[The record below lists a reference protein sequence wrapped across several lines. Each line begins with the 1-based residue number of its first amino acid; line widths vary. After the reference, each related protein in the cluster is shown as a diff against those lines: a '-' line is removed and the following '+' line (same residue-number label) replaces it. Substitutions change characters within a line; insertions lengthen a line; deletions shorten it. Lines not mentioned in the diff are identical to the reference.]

1 VSVKEKLALVPDRPG
16 VYLLKDRDGKVIYV
30 GKAVSLRRRVRS
42 YFHRGRH
49 AGTKVDHMVG
59 QVADIEWIVTDSE
72 TEALILES
80 NLIKLHRPWYNVKLR
95 DDKAYPYLKVTVNET
110 YPRVMVV
117 RRPRS
122 DGARYFGPYTN
133 STAVRETLQ
142 FVRKL
147 FPIRTCQL
155 DIDKGQR
162 LRRPCL
168 LYHIGRCPGPCVD
181 GLTTPTEYREI
192 IDEICLLLEGRQEK
206 LMGELRQRMREAS
219 ARLDFERAARL
230 RDVLQAIERVVE
242 RQKVVS
248 TRLGDVDI
256 IGLAHDPRHAVAC
269 IAVLFVR
276 DGKLVGR
283 ETFFLDTADGTVGA
297 GAAGVSS
304 VEADAVGTGTG
315 DTETGDTETVSTG
328 EVGPAT
334 VVGVGAEAQGQYQ
347 PESNGAAGIQEIL
360 EAFLSSYYADASFIP
375 GEIWLPQALRNDQQ
389 LLLLSWLNLRRH
401 EFLQALQGADAEAER
416 VPTVARSSPDYTP
429 DEGGEERGSRRV
441 GGRVARQVRILVPQR
456 GERAGL
462 LRLARGNAVEVLQE
476 HLQAESRREAAN
488 QAGMEE
494 LARVLC
500 LPGLPWRIEC
510 YDISNFHE
518 REPVAAMVVLEGG
531 EPANKEYRKFKM
543 RTPGPNDFAMMAEV
557 IGRRFRHGLAERTE
571 LRAQGLLH
579 TVEKQ
584 PPAWL
589 QSETGLD
596 AKLADGSGAGAVA
609 EAAARSGSEAAAGPA
624 GEATARP
631 GAGDLEPGER
641 AQGDP
646 TTDGRQ
652 RGRAGGKGKTK
663 DKTPTARFARLPD
676 LVVIDGGQGQLG
688 AAVEVLRDLGLGD
701 LPVVGLAK
709 ENEWIFTPDDPEPIV
724 LPRHSPALHL
734 LQRVRDE
741 AHRFG
746 ITFHRQLRGER
757 TLASALDDVPGIG
770 PARKRALLRAFG
782 SVAGVRRASVEELAT
797 VPGISRSLAEQ
808 IHEYLGKN

>member
-1 VSVKEKLALVPDRPG
+1 RPG
-16 VYLLKDRDGKVIYV
+16 VYLMKDREGKVIYV
-30 GKAVSLRRRVRS
+30 GKAVSLRRRARS
-42 YFHRGRH
+42 YFQRGRH
-49 AGTKVDHMVG
+49 AGTKVEHMAR
-59 QVADIEWIVTDSE
+59 QVAGIEWIVTDSE
-72 TEALILES
+72 AEALILES

-110 YPRVMVV
+110 YPRIMVV

-142 FVRKL
+142 FLRKL
-147 FPIRTCQL
+147 FPVRTCQL

-181 GLTTPTEYREI
+181 GLTTPAEYRQI
-192 IDEICLLLEGRQEK
+192 IDEVCLFLEGRQEK
-206 LMGELRQRMREAS
+206 LVGELRQRMREAS

-242 RQKVVS
+242 RQKVIS
-248 TRLGDVDI
+248 TRLGDVDV
-256 IGLAHDPRHAVAC
+256 IGLAHDSRYALAC

-283 ETFFLDTADGTVGA
+283 ETFFLDTADSMVDASTV
-297 GAAGVSS
+297 AATGSTV
-304 VEADAVGTGTG
+304 DGTGTAFARVQGLAAEPGEAG
-315 DTETGDTETVSTG
+315 DGESIERDPELAGARGAGPGDGKDEGTAGAQGRGERQPAGVDQVTGQDQGIDETQSID
-328 EVGPAT
+328 
-334 VVGVGAEAQGQYQ
+334 EAQGVYQ
-347 PESNGAAGIQEIL
+347 GESDGDGQDRQAMAEDQAGEQEIL
-360 EAFLSSYYADASFIP
+360 EAFLSSYYAEAGFIP
-375 GEIWLPQALRNDQQ
+375 DEIWLPRALRHDQEQ
-389 LLLLSWLNLRRH
+389 LLLGWLNSRRH
-401 EFLQALQGADAEAER
+401 ELLQAAPEADADLDR

-429 DEGGEERGSRRV
+429 EEGDARRASRRAAA
-441 GGRVARQVRILVPQR
+441 GRTARQVRLSAPQR
-456 GERAGL
+456 GERGGL
-462 LRLARGNAVEVLQE
+462 VRLARENAAEVLQE
-476 HLQAESRREAAN
+476 HLQAASRREAAN

-494 LARVLC
+494 LARVLG

-557 IGRRFRHGLAERTE
+557 IERRFRHGLAERAE
-571 LRAQGLLH
+571 LKGQGLLH
-579 TVEKQ
+579 TVEKR
-584 PPAWL
+584 PPTWL
-589 QSETGLD
+589 P
-596 AKLADGSGAGAVA
+596 A
-609 EAAARSGSEAAAGPA
+609 EE
-624 GEATARP
+624 
-631 GAGDLEPGER
+631 GER
-641 AQGDP
+641 GEPVVGSRKSA
-646 TTDGRQ
+646 
-652 RGRAGGKGKTK
+652 RASAKGKSK
-663 DKTPTARFARLPD
+663 DKTPASRFARLPD

-688 AAVEVLRDLGLGD
+688 AAVEVLRNLGLGD
-701 LPVVGLAK
+701 LPVIGLAK
-709 ENEWIFTPDDPEPIV
+709 ENEWIFTPDDTEPIV
-724 LPRHSPALHL
+724 LPHHSPALHL

-746 ITFHRQLRGER
+746 ITFHRKLRGER

-770 PARKRALLRAFG
+770 PARKKALLRAFG
-782 SVAGVRRASVEELAT
+782 SVAGVRRASVEELAA